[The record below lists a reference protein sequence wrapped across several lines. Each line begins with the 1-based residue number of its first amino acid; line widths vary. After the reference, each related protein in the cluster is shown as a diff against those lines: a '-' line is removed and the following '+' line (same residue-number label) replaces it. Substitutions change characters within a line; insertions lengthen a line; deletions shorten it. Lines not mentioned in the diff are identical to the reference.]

1 MANITEH
8 ELHEANTR
16 MKKRLS
22 EGPYAVAA
30 HYDRATDRIVI
41 ELDTGIEMLIPRR
54 LAEGLSDA
62 KPDELEDIELSPSGL
77 GLHFPSLDADLYVPS
92 LLQGVIGSKTW
103 MAQQLGKMGG
113 VTTSSAKAA
122 AARENGKRGGRPPK
136 VISPSITGQ
145 EGSDSKK
152 AS

>member
-1 MANITEH
+1 MANIAEH

-30 HYDRATDRIVI
+30 HYDRATGRIVI
-41 ELDTGIEMLIPRR
+41 ELDTGIEVSIPHR

-62 KPDELEDIELSPSGL
+62 KPDELEEIELSPSGL
-77 GLHFPSLDADLYVPS
+77 GLHFPRLDADLYVPS
-92 LLQGVIGSKTW
+92 LLQGVTGSKTW

-113 VTTSSAKAA
+113 VATSAAKAA

-136 VISPSITGQ
+136 VSSPSTAQ
-145 EGSDSKK
+145 EGSGSKK